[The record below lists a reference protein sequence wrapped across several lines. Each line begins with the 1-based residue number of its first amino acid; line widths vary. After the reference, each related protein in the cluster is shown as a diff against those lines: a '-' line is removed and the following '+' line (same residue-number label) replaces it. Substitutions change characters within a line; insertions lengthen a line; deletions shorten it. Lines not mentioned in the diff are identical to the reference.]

1 MNETLD
7 VASLLEF
14 RRRKDEH
21 FRSSPGSPVPESR
34 RAAFA
39 GLTYFPPEPALA
51 LRLPLEP
58 DPDREGVV
66 LQTSTGSARAY
77 ERVGWV
83 SFEVGGRPARLAVF
97 QPEGAAPGE
106 GLFLPF
112 RDATSGRETYGAG
125 RYLEPELTPDGRLFL
140 DFNRAYSPYCA
151 YSDAWSC
158 PLPPPENRLS
168 VPIRAGERE

>member
-1 MNETLD
+1 MD
-7 VASLLEF
+7 VESLLEF
-14 RRRKDEH
+14 RRLKDAH
-21 FRSSPGSPVPESR
+21 FRSSPNSPIPEPE
-34 RAAFA
+34 RAGFA
-39 GLTYFPPEPALA
+39 GLAYFPPSPALA

-58 DPDREGVV
+58 DPSREGVV
-66 LQTSTGSARAY
+66 LETSTGSARPY

-83 SFEVGGRPARLAVF
+83 SFEVDGLPARLAVF

-125 RYLEPELTPDGRLFL
+125 RYLEPELAPDGLLVL

-158 PLPPPENRLS
+158 PLPPAENWIG
-168 VPIRAGERE
+168 VPIRAGERG